1 MYIRSTMLKST
12 HDITYFNSHFK
23 YILFAHELTFVV
35 SYGVKILLY
44 YANSKSAKNVN
55 TFLRSTARASTPY
68 ELGQHSRHLPQI
80 AYFQTSTLAIGA
92 QSGFK
97 L

>member
-1 MYIRSTMLKST
+1 MYCGKWPGERGSVMYISSTMLKST

-55 TFLRSTARASTPY
+55 TFLRSTAR
-68 ELGQHSRHLPQI
+68 EHQLPMN
-80 AYFQTSTLAIGA
+80 
-92 QSGFK
+92 
-97 L
+97 